1 LTQKRDNGKLL
12 RQLGLFV
19 TITIV
24 VGAVIGSGIFKKP
37 AIMASQL
44 GSPEMLLIVW
54 LVAGIITF
62 FGALTNTEIAGMI
75 TETGGQ
81 YVYFQKMYGDFV
93 AYLYGWSMFAVVQA
107 GSIASITYVFAE
119 YTQYF
124 FLLPR
129 LPEATEKA
137 FELYI
142 PFIGYIYP
150 LQNLGVKL
158 LAIFVINFLSAINY
172 YGVRFGGGVAAFFT
186 TMKVTA
192 ILALV
197 IIGFAAGNGSFEHFT
212 TASAVVHHEGWGMV
226 LAFTAALSGAFWA
239 YDGWN
244 NITYIAGEVKQPQR
258 NIPLGLFWGT
268 IIVIVVYL
276 LVNLAYLYIL
286 PIDVMAKSTLVA
298 ADAAQAVMG
307 NIGGGFIA
315 AAVMISTFGTSNGT
329 IMVSA
334 RVYYAMAEKK
344 VFFPSLA
351 TIHPKFRTPS
361 VSLVVQSI
369 WTSILILSGTFDTLT
384 DMLIFV
390 SWIFYGMGAAG
401 VFVLRKKM
409 PDVERPYKVWGYP
422 IVPAVFIVFSFFFV
436 ILTLYNDINNYLLNN
451 FAPGEPRIIKSL
463 FGLLFVAI
471 GIPLYVYFKKREK
484 AKL

>member
-1 LTQKRDNGKLL
+1 MTQKRDNGKLL

-81 YVYFQKMYGDFV
+81 YVYFKKMYGDFV

>member
-81 YVYFQKMYGDFV
+81 YVYFKKMYGDFV

>member
-1 LTQKRDNGKLL
+1 
-12 RQLGLFV
+12 
-19 TITIV
+19 
-24 VGAVIGSGIFKKP
+24 
-37 AIMASQL
+37 
-44 GSPEMLLIVW
+44 
-54 LVAGIITF
+54 
-62 FGALTNTEIAGMI
+62 
-75 TETGGQ
+75 
-81 YVYFQKMYGDFV
+81 
-93 AYLYGWSMFAVVQA
+93 
-107 GSIASITYVFAE
+107 
-119 YTQYF
+119 
-124 FLLPR
+124 
-129 LPEATEKA
+129 
-137 FELYI
+137 
-142 PFIGYIYP
+142 
-150 LQNLGVKL
+150 
-158 LAIFVINFLSAINY
+158 
-172 YGVRFGGGVAAFFT
+172 
-186 TMKVTA
+186 
-192 ILALV
+192 
-197 IIGFAAGNGSFEHFT
+197 
-212 TASAVVHHEGWGMV
+212 
-226 LAFTAALSGAFWA
+226 
-239 YDGWN
+239 
-244 NITYIAGEVKQPQR
+244 
-258 NIPLGLFWGT
+258 
-268 IIVIVVYL
+268 
-276 LVNLAYLYIL
+276 
-286 PIDVMAKSTLVA
+286 
-298 ADAAQAVMG
+298 MG